1 MGGTNRQSM
10 IQDILE
16 ESDAYD
22 EELDKDMYGGQI
34 QQKKSKRHGQSF

>member
-16 ESDAYD
+16 ESDGGYD
-22 EELDKDMYGGQI
+22 DEVDMYRGQF
-34 QQKKSKRHGQSF
+34 QNQKNK